1 MRPERRRIGMVGRI
15 SALGLSSGIETL
27 ASQLSVG
34 VICFHGAV
42 ELSVDVSRSLGNGQS
57 AVYGVIFAIPA
68 VAYPFFDLCRKEIRE
83 KGLSYNS
90 GLFEFARKG
99 PAIRD
104 RADKPGGVAIVE
116 VFFGAEQFALFVDPP
131 VVQPAVLVVVA
142 PRTVGNPRQFP
153 VVAFF
158 TAFGHHLAIRVEEL
172 ARAVRFPMPVS
183 FDRPDRAVGTVFS
196 NLTVPSEPEFF
207 PGFANI
213 TVRIVFRV
221 GMGHMIPDVVLAEKD
236 RLQDYGYRYRRKKA
250 DPPRTEVYLCQ
261 DDRENEPDDAYED
274 A

>member
-1 MRPERRRIGMVGRI
+1 MDKSAVVCPFGGGTQRAVGTIRFTVNQLVVLVAPLVIPSVAVMRFIGSFFSVITIGIHRKEFSVAVIAFYSAFEFAFDILLLHSESPVLIVPTGRTIAFVVEIVAAIFDISMRPERRRIGMVGRI

-90 GLFEFARKG
+90 GLFESARKG

-104 RADKPGGVAIVE
+104 RADKPGGA
-116 VFFGAEQFALFVDPP
+116 Q
-131 VVQPAVLVVVA
+131 
-142 PRTVGNPRQFP
+142 
-153 VVAFF
+153 
-158 TAFGHHLAIRVEEL
+158 
-172 ARAVRFPMPVS
+172 
-183 FDRPDRAVGTVFS
+183 
-196 NLTVPSEPEFF
+196 
-207 PGFANI
+207 
-213 TVRIVFRV
+213 
-221 GMGHMIPDVVLAEKD
+221 
-236 RLQDYGYRYRRKKA
+236 
-250 DPPRTEVYLCQ
+250 
-261 DDRENEPDDAYED
+261 
-274 A
+274 